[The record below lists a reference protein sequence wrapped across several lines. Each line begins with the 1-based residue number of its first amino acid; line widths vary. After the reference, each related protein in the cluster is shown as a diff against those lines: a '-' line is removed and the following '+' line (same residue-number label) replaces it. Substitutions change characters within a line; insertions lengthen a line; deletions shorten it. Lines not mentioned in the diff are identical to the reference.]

1 MKRLIQSN
9 CFKMLM
15 SMQCKAEQHGSL
27 IDECV
32 DEVIK
37 LSNSAD
43 SMEAIFRTLS
53 YTRFRI
59 HSLYKESYKATEFEK
74 KCDRAFVC
82 Y

>member
-27 IDECV
+27 I

-59 HSLYKESYKATEFEK
+59 HSLYKESYKTTEFEK